1 MKENKDM
8 LIEGFWDTLITKTK
22 QGALAVAGAM
32 GSSKARGK
40 LSASLLSD
48 AMFQQWN
55 EFAASTG
62 SELNKDDFADFLRR
76 MGFSQEFTA
85 REVGELDSFLN
96 GHQNITDRPRTE
108 PSAEEPAAEKPA
120 EKPAEEPKAKDV
132 NAEQGDKIRATIAQQ
147 RASAKAEEERKAKVA
162 AAIAAKNPAQDP
174 EQQAKI
180 KKAQQDKA
188 NADAKK
194 KRDYEAQE
202 RLNQRRNRGSYES
215 VYPTGAVINED
226 VVSDG
231 ELRKF
236 FNELAK
242 RALKSGDAKSAAQK
256 SVKVNRISQAQPQDQ
271 QQASNQAAPEAP
283 QATQAADATPAHSAA
298 QAAPEAPKAAPE
310 APAAPAAAPK
320 EQPVPGLKL
329 SDEEK
334 EFFDALGADTKLGT
348 QVKANDPLVQDL
360 AQKVMQAAFE
370 RYKAANP
377 GKK

>member
-1 MKENKDM
+1 MKENNM
-8 LIEGFWDTLITKTK
+8 LIEGFWDSLITKTK
-22 QGALAVAGAM
+22 QGLLAAAGTL

-62 SELNKDDFADFLRR
+62 SELNNQDFADFLRR

-85 REVGELDSFLN
+85 RETGELDAFLT
-96 GHQNITDRPRTE
+96 GHQNPTDTPPQE
-108 PSAEEPAAEKPA
+108 PSSEEPAAEPAEEPAAEPEA
-120 EKPAEEPKAKDV
+120 DAEEAK
-132 NAEQGDKIRATIAQQ
+132 
-147 RASAKAEEERKAKVA
+147 KAEAKKAEA
-162 AAIAAKNPAQDP
+162 EA
-174 EQQAKI
+174 
-180 KKAQQDKA
+180 KKAQQDRA
-188 NADAKK
+188 NLEAKK
-194 KRDYEAQE
+194 RRDYEAQE

-236 FNELAK
+236 FDQLAK

-256 SVKVNRISQAQPQDQ
+256 SVKVNRISQAQPQAQ
-271 QQASNQAAPEAP
+271 QTRQQDSNQAAPEAP
-283 QATQAADATPAHSAA
+283 QATQDEPAAPAQA
-298 QAAPEAPKAAPE
+298 AAPEAPKA
-310 APAAPAAAPK
+310 
-320 EQPVPGLKL
+320 QPQGLKL

-334 EFFDALGADTKLGT
+334 QFFDAMGADANLGS

-360 AQKVMQAAFE
+360 AQKIMQSAFE

>member
-1 MKENKDM
+1 MKENNM
-8 LIEGFWDTLITKTK
+8 LIEGFWDSLITKTK
-22 QGALAVAGAM
+22 QGALAVAGSL

-62 SELNKDDFADFLRR
+62 SELNKEDFSDFLRR
-76 MGFSQEFTA
+76 MGFSQEFSA
-85 REVGELDSFLN
+85 RETAELEAFL
-96 GHQNITDRPRTE
+96 GGYQNPTDTPRTE
-108 PSAEEPAAEKPA
+108 PSAEEPAAE
-120 EKPAEEPKAKDV
+120 EPAEEPTPDPSENEAK
-132 NAEQGDKIRATIAQQ
+132 K
-147 RASAKAEEERKAKVA
+147 KAEDAEA
-162 AAIAAKNPAQDP
+162 A
-174 EQQAKI
+174 
-180 KKAQQDKA
+180 KKAQQDRA
-188 NADAKK
+188 NLEAKK

-215 VYPTGAVINED
+215 VYPTGSVINED

-231 ELRKF
+231 ELRKYF
-236 FNELAK
+236 DQMAK

-256 SVKVNRISQAQPQDQ
+256 SVKVNRISKG
-271 QQASNQAAPEAP
+271 QQASSQTAPEAP
-283 QATQAADATPAHSAA
+283 EATQDEP
-298 QAAPEAPKAAPE
+298 AAPEQETTKKAPE
-310 APAAPAAAPK
+310 AQPAAPAPTPTPTTAP
-320 EQPVPGLKL
+320 GMKL
-329 SDEEK
+329 SGEEK
-334 EFFDALGADTKLGT
+334 QFFDALGSDANIGS

>member
-1 MKENKDM
+1 MKENNM

-22 QGALAVAGAM
+22 QGALAVAGAV

-62 SELNKDDFADFLRR
+62 SELNNEDFADFLRR

-85 REVGELDSFLN
+85 REVSELGAFLN

-108 PSAEEPAAEKPA
+108 PSAEEPAAAEPA
-120 EKPAEEPKAKDV
+120 AEEPKADD
-132 NAEQGDKIRATIAQQ
+132 AEAK
-147 RASAKAEEERKAKVA
+147 KAEEEKAKA
-162 AAIAAKNPAQDP
+162 EQEAKV
-174 EQQAKI
+174 

-188 NADAKK
+188 NLDAKK

-215 VYPTGAVINED
+215 VYPTGTQINED

-271 QQASNQAAPEAP
+271 QQDSSQAAPEAP

-310 APAAPAAAPK
+310 APAAAPK

-334 EFFDALGADTKLGT
+334 EFFDALGSDTKLGT

>member
-1 MKENKDM
+1 MKENNM
-8 LIEGFWDTLITKTK
+8 LIEGFWDSLITKTK
-22 QGALAVAGAM
+22 QGLLAAAGTL

-62 SELNKDDFADFLRR
+62 SELNNQDFADFLRR

-85 REVGELDSFLN
+85 RETGELEAFLS
-96 GHQNITDRPRTE
+96 GHQNPTDTPPQE
-108 PSAEEPAAEKPA
+108 PAAEEPAAEPEA
-120 EKPAEEPKAKDV
+120 DDEEAK
-132 NAEQGDKIRATIAQQ
+132 
-147 RASAKAEEERKAKVA
+147 KAEAETA
-162 AAIAAKNPAQDP
+162 AQ
-174 EQQAKI
+174 
-180 KKAQQDKA
+180 KAQQDRA
-188 NADAKK
+188 NVEAKK
-194 KRDYEAQE
+194 RRDYEAQE

-215 VYPTGAVINED
+215 VYPTGTVINED

-236 FNELAK
+236 FDQLAK

-256 SVKVNRISQAQPQDQ
+256 SVKVNRISQAQPQAQ
-271 QQASNQAAPEAP
+271 QQASSQAAPEAP
-283 QATQAADATPAHSAA
+283 QATQDEPAAPAQA
-298 QAAPEAPKAAPE
+298 AAPEAPKA
-310 APAAPAAAPK
+310 
-320 EQPVPGLKL
+320 QPQGLKL

-334 EFFDALGADTKLGT
+334 QFFDAMGADANLGS

-360 AQKVMQAAFE
+360 AQKIMQSAFE

>member
-1 MKENKDM
+1 MKENDM

-62 SELNKDDFADFLRR
+62 SELNKEDFTDFLRR
-76 MGFSQEFTA
+76 MGFSQEFSA
-85 REVGELDSFLN
+85 RESGELEAFLS
-96 GHQNITDRPRTE
+96 GHQNPTDAPRTE
-108 PSAEEPAAEKPA
+108 PSTEEPEAEEPAAEPAPA
-120 EKPAEEPKAKDV
+120 EDEAK
-132 NAEQGDKIRATIAQQ
+132 K
-147 RASAKAEEERKAKVA
+147 KAEAEA
-162 AAIAAKNPAQDP
+162 AA
-174 EQQAKI
+174 

-188 NADAKK
+188 NLDAKK

-242 RALKSGDAKSAAQK
+242 RALKNGDAKSAAQK
-256 SVKVNRISQAQPQDQ
+256 SVKVNRISQAQPQAQ
-271 QQASNQAAPEAP
+271 QQSSSQAAPEAP
-283 QATQAADATPAHSAA
+283 QATQAEPAAPA
-298 QAAPEAPKAAPE
+298 QQAAPAAPE
-310 APAAPAAAPK
+310 APAAAPK

-329 SDEEK
+329 SDQEK
-334 EFFDALGADTKLGT
+334 EFFDALGADTKLGS

>member
-1 MKENKDM
+1 MKENDM
-8 LIEGFWDTLITKTK
+8 LIEGFWDSLITKTK

-62 SELNKDDFADFLRR
+62 SDLNRQDFADFLRR

-85 REVGELDSFLN
+85 RETDELDAFLS
-96 GHQNITDRPRTE
+96 GHQNPTDTPRTE
-108 PSAEEPAAEKPA
+108 PSAEEPAAEEPA
-120 EKPAEEPKAKDV
+120 AEPEAEPEDEAK
-132 NAEQGDKIRATIAQQ
+132 K
-147 RASAKAEEERKAKVA
+147 KAEAEA
-162 AAIAAKNPAQDP
+162 AA
-174 EQQAKI
+174 

-188 NADAKK
+188 NLDAKK

-202 RLNQRRNRGSYES
+202 QLNRRRNRGSYES

-256 SVKVNRISQAQPQDQ
+256 SVKVNRISRGQPEAQ
-271 QQASNQAAPEAP
+271 QQSSSQAAPEAP
-283 QATQAADATPAHSAA
+283 QATQAEPAAPA
-298 QAAPEAPKAAPE
+298 QQAAPAAPE
-310 APAAPAAAPK
+310 APAAAPK

-329 SDEEK
+329 SDQEK
-334 EFFDALGADTKLGT
+334 EFFDALGADTKLGS

>member
-1 MKENKDM
+1 MKENNM

-22 QGALAVAGAM
+22 QGALAVAGSL

-62 SELNKDDFADFLRR
+62 SELNQQDFQDFLRR
-76 MGFSQEFTA
+76 MGFSQEFSA
-85 REVGELDSFLN
+85 RESAELDSFL
-96 GHQNITDRPRTE
+96 GGYQNPTDSPRTD
-108 PSAEEPAAEKPA
+108 PSAEEPAAEEPAAEPTPDPA
-120 EKPAEEPKAKDV
+120 EDEAK
-132 NAEQGDKIRATIAQQ
+132 K
-147 RASAKAEEERKAKVA
+147 KAEAEA
-162 AAIAAKNPAQDP
+162 AA
-174 EQQAKI
+174 
-180 KKAQQDKA
+180 KKAQQDRA
-188 NADAKK
+188 NLEAKK

-236 FNELAK
+236 FNQLAK

-256 SVKVNRISQAQPQDQ
+256 SVKVNRISQGQ
-271 QQASNQAAPEAP
+271 QQAPQQASSQAAPEAP
-283 QATQAADATPAHSAA
+283 QATQADAAAPAQQAEP
-298 QAAPEAPKAAPE
+298 AAPEAQ
-310 APAAPAAAPK
+310 PAAPA
-320 EQPVPGLKL
+320 QPVPGLKL
-329 SDEEK
+329 SDQEK
-334 EFFDALGADTKLGT
+334 EFFDALGADAKLGS
-348 QVKANDPLVQDL
+348 QVKANDPLVQEL
-360 AQKVMQAAFE
+360 AQKVMQAAFD
-370 RYKAANP
+370 RYKASNP

>member
-1 MKENKDM
+1 
-8 LIEGFWDTLITKTK
+8 
-22 QGALAVAGAM
+22 M

-62 SELNKDDFADFLRR
+62 SELNSEDFSDFLRR

-96 GHQNITDRPRTE
+96 GHQNVTDRPRTE
-108 PSAEEPAAEKPA
+108 PSAEEPAAEEPKAEEPA
-120 EKPAEEPKAKDV
+120 AAEEPKADD
-132 NAEQGDKIRATIAQQ
+132 AEAK
-147 RASAKAEEERKAKVA
+147 KAEEEKAKA
-162 AAIAAKNPAQDP
+162 EQEAKV
-174 EQQAKI
+174 

-188 NADAKK
+188 NMDAKK

-256 SVKVNRISQAQPQDQ
+256 SVKVNRISQAQPQAQ
-271 QQASNQAAPEAP
+271 QQDSNQAAPEAP
-283 QATQAADATPAHSAA
+283 QATQAAGATPAHSAA

-310 APAAPAAAPK
+310 APAAAPK

-334 EFFDALGADTKLGT
+334 EFFDALGADTKLGS
-348 QVKANDPLVQDL
+348 QVKANDPLVQEL